1 MTKNQR
7 EDLNKYA
14 SSSFS
19 GADIRV
25 IANLN
30 TYGLDRVKKRILE
43 LQQDVKDLYD
53 SQEKLKEEIAF
64 WLDVKAA
71 NEGIINGG
79 TNKAEYDAAVAEVL
93 AAEAAWQAQVAI
105 SQDLKHKIET
115 IYRPGVMAAATAED
129 AADAAYWA
137 CKLTIPSGQPDTPC
151 DPQLADAVE
160 KMTVLVELRGFLNE
174 KGEAWLDSI
183 NDETALKEA
192 ISEKETAVKAVKKH
206 GLTLGE
212 NLKKAIK
219 EIKDRQARLKR
230 CLDPLQDL
238 QDQLAEFQK
247 ILNNSSLELGT
258 VQTISCQSHRPKAA
272 VRALGSTYARGYTR
286 GPRTIAGSMIFTVIN
301 KQSLGHLCNLMSS
314 MFNSKGNDILP
325 STILPDQLLPIDLT
339 FLMANEYGAV
349 SRMALYGLEFLNSGY
364 TFSIEDLLLEEVVQF
379 VARDIDPMSSVFDPQ
394 NHQKSRQDALRD
406 KPLTGKQT
414 LRDFLITT
422 QKTLNRRRF

>member
-30 TYGLDRVKKRILE
+30 TYGLNKVRKRILE
-43 LQQDVKDLYD
+43 LQQDVKDLYS

-93 AAEAAWQAQVAI
+93 AAEAALKAERAVSDEIHNIINMVYKPAVASAYTAQHAAVKKHLHCLGQATGSPPDTSGCDVLMNDDWSGATLAFMREELEIKGNLWMESIERGLALQDALEEKEAQVKAI
-105 SQDLKHKIET
+105 
-115 IYRPGVMAAATAED
+115 
-129 AADAAYWA
+129 
-137 CKLTIPSGQPDTPC
+137 
-151 DPQLADAVE
+151 
-160 KMTVLVELRGFLNE
+160 
-174 KGEAWLDSI
+174 
-183 NDETALKEA
+183 
-192 ISEKETAVKAVKKH
+192 KKH

-212 NLKKAIK
+212 NLKKAIE
-219 EIKDRQARLKR
+219 EIKNRQARLR
-230 CLDPLQDL
+230 TCLDPLQDL

-301 KQSLGHLCNLMSS
+301 KQSLGHLCNLMSA

-379 VARDIDPMSSVFDPQ
+379 VARDIDPMSSTFDPQ
-394 NHQKSRQDALRD
+394 NHQTSRQDALRD

-414 LRDFLITT
+414 LRDFLVTT
-422 QKTLNRRRF
+422 QKTLDRRRF